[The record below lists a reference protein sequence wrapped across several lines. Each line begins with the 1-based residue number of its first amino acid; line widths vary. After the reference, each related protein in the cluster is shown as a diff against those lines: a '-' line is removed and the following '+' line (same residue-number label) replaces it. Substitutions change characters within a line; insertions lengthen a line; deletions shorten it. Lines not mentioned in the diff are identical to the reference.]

1 MRRNSQMIYAP
12 VTIHAPL
19 WICETHLRELEDLE
33 TSGEITE
40 GKIRL
45 SEIVNE
51 YLLCNDCK
59 NLREDKG

>member
-1 MRRNSQMIYAP
+1 MSTLPFAGVHYIA
-12 VTIHAPL
+12 
-19 WICETHLRELEDLE
+19 WICETHLRELDDLE

>member
-1 MRRNSQMIYAP
+1 MTTLPFAGVYYRP
-12 VTIHAPL
+12 
-19 WICETHLRELEDLE
+19 WICETHLQELDELE

-51 YLLCNDCK
+51 YLWCKDCTELK
-59 NLREDKG
+59 QVQE